1 MVKHHFAA
9 SSTYK
14 AKQFDLAALGFA
26 SDTGAFWGHTSSAM
40 IRNRLTD
47 LILHARYAVP
57 LFIYGFECSSSA
69 LRRQRVCGCGFSP
82 FLYRQSIFFVHS
94 LGRLKDAFRK
104 A

>member
-14 AKQFDLAALGFA
+14 AKQFGLAALGFA

-57 LFIYGFECSSSA
+57 LFIYGFECSLSTQKTTC
-69 LRRQRVCGCGFSP
+69 LRVRLLPVP
-82 FLYRQSIFFVHS
+82 LPPKHLLYP
-94 LGRLKDAFRK
+94 
-104 A
+104 